1 MGHRFALVTFLTT
14 LAAASP
20 ATALDRLIDTGMTTG
35 LRLRAKAAS
44 TPRPTLPG

>member
-1 MGHRFALVTFLTT
+1 MGHRFALVTILTT

-20 ATALDRLIDTGMTTG
+20 AAALDRLIDTGNDHWVEVT
-35 LRLRAKAAS
+35 AKAAS